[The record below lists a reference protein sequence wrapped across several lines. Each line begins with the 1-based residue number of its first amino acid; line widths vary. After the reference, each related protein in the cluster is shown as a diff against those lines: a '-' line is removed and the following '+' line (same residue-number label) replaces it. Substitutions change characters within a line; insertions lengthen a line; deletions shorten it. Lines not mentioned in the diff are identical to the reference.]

1 LDLAQTLDDTRFEA
15 LALLRLGQAVAD
27 SGAASVQALDR
38 FRQALALAET
48 VDDRRLKAE
57 ALYEMGTIMGRE
69 EHTKGR
75 DLIRRA
81 LELYREVGDR
91 VGEGWALNALTL
103 THGAFGEYKQ
113 AQARGMESL
122 AVLREVGDRR
132 GEGYRRT
139 AYGYST
145 MCLGAYSEALDSLR
159 EGRAICREV
168 GETVYEARAVVA
180 MAMLFDLVGDYAR
193 AWSRAEEA
201 LAFPEERSGLLNR
214 AWMLAEAGL
223 ILLHRDDVEGAHDYA
238 DRALEFMDRAGDAAT
253 HGWIPHARMWAHL
266 VRGHALLELGDADGA
281 AQAYEAGLSV
291 ERKAGP
297 PGMPAELRAGLA
309 RVHLIREVPAAAM
322 KEVEEILD
330 YLQTSHIHG
339 TAEPPRIYFTCYQ
352 VLTAVGDTRAAP
364 VLDEAYRFLM
374 DRAGMIDEASLRRSY
389 LEAVDVNRRIV
400 SAYRSAPD
408 LA

>member
-1 LDLAQTLDDTRFEA
+1 
-15 LALLRLGQAVAD
+15 
-27 SGAASVQALDR
+27 
-38 FRQALALAET
+38 
-48 VDDRRLKAE
+48 
-57 ALYEMGTIMGRE
+57 
-69 EHTKGR
+69 
-75 DLIRRA
+75 
-81 LELYREVGDR
+81 
-91 VGEGWALNALTL
+91 
-103 THGAFGEYKQ
+103 
-113 AQARGMESL
+113 
-122 AVLREVGDRR
+122 
-132 GEGYRRT
+132 
-139 AYGYST
+139 
-145 MCLGAYSEALDSLR
+145 
-159 EGRAICREV
+159 
-168 GETVYEARAVVA
+168 
-180 MAMLFDLVGDYAR
+180 
-193 AWSRAEEA
+193 
-201 LAFPEERSGLLNR
+201 
-214 AWMLAEAGL
+214 
-223 ILLHRDDVEGAHDYA
+223 
-238 DRALEFMDRAGDAAT
+238 
-253 HGWIPHARMWAHL
+253 MWAHL